1 MTTIQCAEEW
11 FKLHDIPTT
20 IVDGSI
26 YVQVQDGFELQVSAA
41 EIGYR
46 AELYK
51 NFIASKYLPVSEK
64 DIVDKIGPVILE
76 QLRNTVE
83 NECEELGLAEDIY
96 DRAVDQIMRAT
107 IKSLV

>member
-1 MTTIQCAEEW
+1 MDIIKNAEEW

-20 IVDGSI
+20 IDDGSI
-26 YVQVQDGFELQVSAA
+26 YVQVQDGFELQLSTA
-41 EIGYR
+41 EVEYR

-51 NFIASKYLPVSEK
+51 EFIKSKHLPVPQD
-64 DIVDKIGPVILE
+64 DIVDKISPVILE

-96 DRAVDQIMRAT
+96 DEAVNQIMRAI
-107 IKSLV
+107 IKSL